1 MKPRH
6 FWLLLNA
13 KNGHVAGKKP
23 RGLTADEANHLL
35 NWMDR
40 VENGTAG
47 T

>member
-13 KNGHVAGKKP
+13 KNGKGGKR
-23 RGLTADEANHLL
+23 RGLTKAEADHLL

-40 VENGTAG
+40 VNNGTAAA
-47 T
+47 